1 MQQLEETLGREIA
14 DIIKGHV
21 AERIGQ
27 LEKRII
33 ELEARKPEKGE
44 PGEPGRDGIDGT
56 SVDADV
62 MVATLVPLLQRK
74 IENIFATYPKPAD
87 GKDGKDADPNQVAAQ
102 VIKSINQ
109 LPWPKDGKDG
119 IGLAGAVINRDGHLI
134 ITKTDGGTHNLGI
147 VVGRDGA
154 QGIAGKDGAP
164 GRDGFVFDDME
175 AIEDG
180 LKFGHRFRRGD
191 QVKEFW
197 FNKATLADFD
207 HEIFREGN
215 VYPRG
220 AVVSSDGSLFICKE
234 ETKQRPGISKA
245 WRLAVKRG
253 KDGKDGMDGAR
264 GERGPAGQNAA
275 VY

>member
-21 AERIGQ
+21 APWQERIGQ

-44 PGEPGRDGIDGT
+44 PGESGRDGIDGKNID
-56 SVDADV
+56 VDAT
-62 MVATLVPLLQRK
+62 VASLVPLLERK
-74 IENIFATYPKPAD
+74 IEKLFADLPKPID
-87 GKDGKDADPNQVAAQ
+87 GKNG
-102 VIKSINQ
+102 
-109 LPWPKDGKDG
+109 LDGKDG
-119 IGLAGAVINRDGHLI
+119 IDGKDGPAGKDGIGISGTMIGRDGNLI
-134 ITKTDGGTHNLGI
+134 ITKTDGSLHDVGI
-147 VVGRDGA
+147 VVGRDGV
-154 QGIAGKDGAP
+154 QGLAGKDGADGAP
-164 GRDGFVFDDME
+164 GRDGFGFDDME

-191 QVKEFW
+191 QIKEFW
-197 FNKATLADFD
+197 FNKPTLADFD
-207 HEIFREGN
+207 HEVFREGN

-234 ETKQRPGISKA
+234 ETKQRPGVGKA

-253 KDGKDGMDGAR
+253 KDGKDGKDGLR

>member
-21 AERIGQ
+21 APWQERIGQ
-27 LEKRII
+27 LERRII
-33 ELEARKPEKGE
+33 ELEARKP
-44 PGEPGRDGIDGT
+44 I
-56 SVDADV
+56 
-62 MVATLVPLLQRK
+62 
-74 IENIFATYPKPAD
+74 D

-119 IGLAGAVINRDGHLI
+119 VGLAGAIIDRDGHLI

-164 GRDGFVFDDME
+164 GRDGFGFDDME

-191 QVKEFW
+191 QIKEFW
-197 FNKATLADFD
+197 WNKPTLADFD
-207 HEIFREGN
+207 HEVFREGS

-220 AVVSSDGSLFICKE
+220 AVVSSEGGLWICKE
-234 ETKQRPGISKA
+234 ETKQRPGIGKA

-253 KDGKDGMDGAR
+253 KDGKDGKDGAR